1 MSNKKR
7 IYSSSSE
14 EEDDNDD
21 YIPRINYPKS
31 AVFNFKATSAPIIE
45 DKNEELDVSR
55 EEAEDEEPNLLRPKM
70 K

>member
-14 EEDDNDD
+14 EEDDDDD
-21 YIPRINYPKS
+21 YMPKASLPKS
-31 AVFNFKATSAPIIE
+31 AVFNFKVTSAPIIE

-55 EEAEDEEPNLLRPKM
+55 
-70 K
+70 

>member
-14 EEDDNDD
+14 EEDDDDD
-21 YIPRINYPKS
+21 YMPKASLPKS
-31 AVFNFKATSAPIIE
+31 AVFNFKVTSAPIIE

-55 EEAEDEEPNLLRPKM
+55 QEAE
-70 K
+70 